1 MEQEPTEQIEC
12 KKGNA
17 HEWLID
23 SPNGPVSK
31 GECLNCGQVSEF
43 KNSMPVSGWDRTDN
57 SKKNDEKNDSKK
69 NDSKK
74 NGTESGKS

>member
-1 MEQEPTEQIEC
+1 MEQELTNQIEC
-12 KKGNA
+12 V
-17 HEWLID
+17 HEWLIE

-57 SKKNDEKNDSKK
+57 SKSNDNIKNDSKK

>member
-1 MEQEPTEQIEC
+1 MEKENVEQIEC
-12 KKGNA
+12 V
-17 HEWLID
+17 HECLIE

-57 SKKNDEKNDSKK
+57 SKPNDNKK
-69 NDSKK
+69 NDSKSDNNKK
-74 NGTESGKS
+74 NGSGSEES

>member
-1 MEQEPTEQIEC
+1 MEQEPTNQIEC
-12 KKGNA
+12 V

-57 SKKNDEKNDSKK
+57 SKKTDTKK
-69 NDSKK
+69 TDTKK
-74 NGTESGKS
+74 TDTKKTGTESGKS